1 MNIGIGLPAATKGV
15 TGEALV
21 EWARRS
27 EHYPYS
33 ALGVIDRIVFRN
45 YDSLIALSAAA
56 AVTSRVRLVTAVL
69 LSPLR
74 TNTALLAKQAAT
86 VDNLSG
92 GRLVLGLGVGIR
104 EDDFT
109 ISEADYHR
117 RGRFFDKQLDEMRR
131 IWDAGTKI
139 GPIPIR
145 RGGPELLIGGRSDPA
160 IRRAARL
167 GVGWTQG
174 TGGTE
179 EFSRCRDVLLR
190 FWSEYG
196 RAGRPPL
203 QSVVYYA
210 LGESAEE
217 DADEQLRSY
226 YNFRELR
233 PDAKPAEDANLTPA
247 AIKKTIESYEAQ
259 GCDELIF
266 FPCSP
271 RLDQIERLA
280 EAVF

>member
-1 MNIGIGLPAATKGV
+1 MDIGIGLPAATKDVSGQ
-15 TGEALV
+15 TLV
-21 EWARRS
+21 DWARLA
-27 EHYPYS
+27 EQHPFS

-45 YDSLIALSAAA
+45 YDSLLALSAAA

-69 LSPLR
+69 LGPLR
-74 TNTALLAKQAAT
+74 MNTALLAKQAVT

-109 ISEADYHR
+109 ISGADYHH
-117 RGRFFDKQLDEMRR
+117 RGRFFDRQLDEMRR
-131 IWDAGTKI
+131 IFDSETEI
-139 GPIPIR
+139 GPPAIR
-145 RGGPELLIGGRSDPA
+145 PGGPQLMIGGRSDPA
-160 IRRAARL
+160 IERAARL

-174 TGGTE
+174 TGGPE
-179 EFSRCRDVLLR
+179 EFARCRDVLLN

-196 RAGRPPL
+196 REGKPPL

-210 LGESAEE
+210 LGEHAEE

-226 YNFRELR
+226 YNFRVLR
-233 PDAKPAEDANLTPA
+233 PGAKPAEDANLTA
-247 AIKKTIESYEAQ
+247 EAMKRTIESYAAL

>member
-1 MNIGIGLPAATKGV
+1 MDIGIGLPAATKNVDGP
-15 TGEALV
+15 TLV
-21 EWARRS
+21 EFARLA
-27 EHYPYS
+27 EQHPFS
-33 ALGVIDRIVFRN
+33 AVGVIDRIVFRN
-45 YDSLIALSAAA
+45 YDSLIALAAAA
-56 AVTSRVRLVTAVL
+56 AVTSRVHLVTAVL

-74 TNTALLAKQAAT
+74 TNTALLAKQSAT

-109 ISEADYHR
+109 ISGADYHH
-117 RGRFFDKQLDEMRR
+117 RGRFFDRQLDEMRR
-131 IWDAGTKI
+131 IWHGETKI
-139 GPIPIR
+139 GPTPVR
-145 RGGPELLIGGRSDPA
+145 PGGPELMIGGRSDPA
-160 IRRAARL
+160 IKRAARL

-179 EFSRCRDVLLR
+179 EFTRCRDVLLR
-190 FWSEYG
+190 FWNEYG
-196 RAGRPPL
+196 RAGKPPL

-210 LGESAEE
+210 LGEHAED

-226 YNFRELR
+226 YNFRVLR
-233 PDAKPAEDANLTPA
+233 PGAKPAEDANLTPE
-247 AIKKTIESYEAQ
+247 AIRRTVESYTAL

-266 FPCSP
+266 FPCSS

-280 EAVF
+280 EIVF